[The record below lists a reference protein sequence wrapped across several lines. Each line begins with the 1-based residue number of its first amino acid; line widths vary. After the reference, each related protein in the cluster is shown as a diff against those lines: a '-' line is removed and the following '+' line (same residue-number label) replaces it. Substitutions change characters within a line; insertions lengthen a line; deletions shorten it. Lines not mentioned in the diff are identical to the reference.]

1 MDGDITGRIALMT
14 WHDDRHALTKQ
25 HAIPG
30 KNELEISVSRKEF
43 TRWLSHVRTEYGTM
57 LCVAIIR

>member
-1 MDGDITGRIALMT
+1 MT